1 MYAAS
6 AWVPINKNSEIP
18 LWITKPW
25 NIIQKTAAKIITG
38 CFKTVSNSI
47 AEAEAGIEPL
57 DIQLRKRITRH
68 WINCHTLPH
77 DHPFWQCRS
86 VITGERDTYQSP
98 FARLARLYPIQLE
111 QFETIT
117 PFPVKPHQQ
126 EWGSRI
132 NLTEDGPEETAN
144 LLKHRPRVKIYTH
157 ASGRHG
163 LIGIGVVM
171 MIGNKTRKSVS
182 RTIGKHEEINV
193 YFAQIGAILEAL
205 SLAEEIFKT
214 TPALKNV
221 MEVVIYSSGQTALR
235 SILKP
240 YLQSGQAAIQEVIS
254 RLTTL
259 RQEDIK
265 ITIQWLPASN
275 EEEGA
280 QLAKAAASYAT
291 REGWTINPPRWAKT
305 QLKSTTW
312 RLARESLQQARIK
325 QFNQSTGG
333 KYTKALDSALPG
345 KHTRMLYDQLTRIQ
359 AATLVQLRTGHNRLN
374 TFLHRIGSTDSNL
387 CNCTDGP
394 ETVEHFLFYCARWD
408 HLRDEMRTAMGE
420 RFGELS
426 HALGGKTPQPST
438 EDRPTDSKIH
448 WKPDMEVV
456 KAVLRFTARSKRL
469 DQESE
474 NS

>member
-1 MYAAS
+1 
-6 AWVPINKNSEIP
+6 
-18 LWITKPW
+18 
-25 NIIQKTAAKIITG
+25 
-38 CFKTVSNSI
+38 
-47 AEAEAGIEPL
+47 
-57 DIQLRKRITRH
+57 
-68 WINCHTLPH
+68 
-77 DHPFWQCRS
+77 
-86 VITGERDTYQSP
+86 
-98 FARLARLYPIQLE
+98 
-111 QFETIT
+111 
-117 PFPVKPHQQ
+117 
-126 EWGSRI
+126 
-132 NLTEDGPEETAN
+132 
-144 LLKHRPRVKIYTH
+144 
-157 ASGRHG
+157 
-163 LIGIGVVM
+163 
-171 MIGNKTRKSVS
+171 
-182 RTIGKHEEINV
+182 
-193 YFAQIGAILEAL
+193 
-205 SLAEEIFKT
+205 
-214 TPALKNV
+214 
-221 MEVVIYSSGQTALR
+221 MEVIIYSSGQTALR

-333 KYTKALDSALPG
+333 KYTKALDSALPE
-345 KHTRMLYDQLTRIQ
+345 KHTRILYDQLSRIQ

-438 EDRPTDSKIH
+438 EDRPTESKIH